1 MTDELRIRELARC
14 SQNCGFSPGLW
25 TAAGAVRRWRGG
37 LRLTDPNGA
46 LVKCRQFVETL
57 TRELLTRLG
66 KTPERH
72 LAIDIA
78 ALDDA
83 GVLVPRVRAAFDQI
97 RKLGNK
103 ATHHHLSDE
112 QRALDSVRSCFSL
125 GLWFHR
131 AVSEDREVRA
141 FVPPEPPEDAEVA
154 AAELRSEL
162 EQMRA
167 EPAEARTRLAD
178 ATSRE
183 AAEARARREA
193 EEIATRAFADRGEA
207 STHPGTGAGGK
218 PPDSSRKEA
227 PFERAPETPEASA
240 EPAKVPA
247 TERERVVERAREP
260 EPLNETMCSMSTG
273 RSLASSRPSARA

>member
-154 AAELRSEL
+154 AAELRKIG
-162 EQMRA
+162 RA
-167 EPAEARTRLAD
+167 
-178 ATSRE
+178 
-183 AAEARARREA
+183 
-193 EEIATRAFADRGEA
+193 
-207 STHPGTGAGGK
+207 H
-218 PPDSSRKEA
+218 
-227 PFERAPETPEASA
+227 
-240 EPAKVPA
+240 V
-247 TERERVVERAREP
+247 
-260 EPLNETMCSMSTG
+260 
-273 RSLASSRPSARA
+273 